1 MKESRFFLTY
11 AMVVL
16 VQILICNY
24 LNLSL
29 FVALSLLPVIVL
41 FIPIRYSTSLA
52 LFVAFISGLAVDYFA
67 EGLVGLNALAL
78 LPVAFC
84 RKSIINLVFG
94 DEIFARKEDI
104 SINQHGVLK
113 VSIAIIIAQSLFM
126 LIYIWADGA
135 ATRPFWFNLTRF
147 LMSVIIGWLISL
159 SVSEALVQDRRER

>member
-1 MKESRFFLTY
+1 MKESRFFMTY
-11 AMVVL
+11 ALIVL

-29 FVALSLLPVIVL
+29 FVVLSLLPGIVL
-41 FIPIRYSTSLA
+41 FIPIRYSTTLA
-52 LFVAFISGLAVDYFA
+52 LFVAFFTGLAVDYFA
-67 EGLVGLNALAL
+67 EGIVGLNALAL

-104 SINQHGVLK
+104 SVGQHGVLK
-113 VSIAIIIAQSLFM
+113 VSIAIIIAQSVFM
-126 LIYIWADGA
+126 LIYVWADGA

-147 LMSVIIGWLISL
+147 LMSVIIGWLVSL
-159 SVSEALVQDRRER
+159 FVTESLVQDRRER

>member
-1 MKESRFFLTY
+1 MKEYRFFLTY
-11 AMVVL
+11 ALIVL

-29 FVALSLLPVIVL
+29 YVALSLLPVIVL
-41 FIPIRYSTSLA
+41 FIPIRYSTSFA
-52 LFVAFISGLAVDYFA
+52 LVVAFLTGLAVDYFA

-94 DEIFARKEDI
+94 DEIFARQEDI

-159 SVSEALVQDRRER
+159 FVSEALVQDRRER

>member
-1 MKESRFFLTY
+1 MKESRFFMTY
-11 AMVVL
+11 ALIVL

-29 FVALSLLPVIVL
+29 FVALSVLPAIVL
-41 FIPIRYSTSLA
+41 FIPIRYSTTLA
-52 LFVAFISGLAVDYFA
+52 LVVAFFTGLAVDYFA

-104 SINQHGVLK
+104 SIYQHGVLK

-126 LIYIWADGA
+126 FIYIWADGA

-159 SVSEALVQDRRER
+159 FVSEALVQDRRER

>member
-84 RKSIINLVFG
+84 RKSIIKLVFG
-94 DEIFARKEDI
+94 SEVIARVENLSFHKNGI
-104 SINQHGVLK
+104 PHMLTG
-113 VSIAIIIAQSLFM
+113 IIISTSIFLA
-126 LIYIWADGA
+126 IYIWADGA
-135 ATRPFWFNLTRF
+135 GMRPAWFNLTKF
-147 LMSVIIGWLISL
+147 GASLILSSLISIIISRIL
-159 SVSEALVQDRRER
+159 TQDDR

>member
-1 MKESRFFLTY
+1 MKEYRFFLTY
-11 AMVVL
+11 ALIVL

-24 LNLSL
+24 LNLSAY
-29 FVALSLLPVIVL
+29 VVLSLLPAAVL
-41 FIPIRYSTSLA
+41 LIPIRYSTVLA
-52 LFVAFISGLAVDYFA
+52 LVVSFFTGLAVDYFA

-113 VSIAIIIAQSLFM
+113 VSIAIILAQSLFM
-126 LIYIWADGA
+126 FIYIWADGA